1 MISRTVLA
9 LFFASSL
16 LLIPVAA
23 AYAQS
28 APSRQDIIEAHY
40 SGPVFLDAYWT
51 SGSSFEDGTE
61 VDVAPG
67 DGASKLAVVLV
78 NRGPSDI
85 SGITG
90 TLSLPS
96 GFQAS
101 GRSSGA
107 SAVATFNQLARVG
120 NPFVLFFDVD
130 VMDSARIGEH
140 VARLNVEYSRFFET
154 GVPRTAQMDVT
165 FRVTGK
171 AIVGVAS
178 GPGTGDNDNSNSSSQ
193 IAAGKFENFTFSVA
207 NMGTAPITNVV
218 VRIQSPSDSLKIL
231 GDSKWTI
238 QRIEQDS
245 QVDLTTTIY
254 AAEALIGNPASLDVT
269 VEYSSSGQSNTETF
283 TLGTYV
289 AGEISIRAY
298 EIEITYI
305 GGTPNIVGN
314 LLNEGNTVALFTTV
328 ELIRAENLVSN
339 LPPSQYL
346 GDLEKNSPLPFS
358 IPIAVDGN
366 SGAGTYPVSLR
377 ITYKDNLRD
386 LHIMDIDTE
395 VQFVPEQQEDTSAQ
409 DNSATMLMPI
419 GIGVVVAAAIGGAAA
434 YRQRK
439 KSALKLSLQAG
450 KQDDIESVLD
460 SHKGNIGKDD
470 LK

>member
-1 MISRTVLA
+1 MILA
-9 LFFASSL
+9 LLFASGL
-16 LLIPVAA
+16 VLIPVTS
-23 AYAQS
+23 AYAQER
-28 APSRQDIIEAHY
+28 APSREEIIQANY

-51 SGSSFEDGTE
+51 SGSSFEDGAE
-61 VDVAPG
+61 IDVEPG

-90 TLSLPS
+90 TLTLPP
-96 GFQAS
+96 GFQAT
-101 GRSSGA
+101 GRPAGA
-107 SAVATFNQLARVG
+107 PAVATYNQLAKVG
-120 NPFVLFFDVD
+120 NPFILFFDVD
-130 VMDSARIGEH
+130 VMDSAGIGEH
-140 VARLNVEYSRFFET
+140 TARLSVEYSRFFET
-154 GVPRTAQMDVT
+154 GVPRTAVMEAT

-171 AIVGVAS
+171 AIVGVGS
-178 GPGTGDNDNSNSSSQ
+178 GSGAGNNDSATINSSR
-193 IAAGKFENFTFSVA
+193 IAAGKFENYTFYVA

-218 VRIQSPSDSLKIL
+218 VRMQSPSDSLKIL

-245 QVDLTTTIY
+245 QVKLATTIY

-269 VEYSSSGQSNTETF
+269 VEYSSNGQSSTETF

-289 AGEISIRAY
+289 AGEISIKAY
-298 EIEITYI
+298 EIGVTYI
-305 GGTPNIVGN
+305 GGTPNIIGN

-328 ELIRAENLVSN
+328 ELLQAENLVSH

-358 IPIAVDGN
+358 IPIAVDSN
-366 SGAGTYPVSLR
+366 VSAGTYPVTLR

-386 LHIMDIDTE
+386 LHVMDVNTE
-395 VQFVPEQQEDTSAQ
+395 VQFVPEQRVDTSAQ
-409 DNSATMLMPI
+409 DNSAALLIPVS
-419 GIGVVVAAAIGGAAA
+419 IGVIAAAAGGGAIA
-434 YRQRK
+434 YRQKK

-460 SHKGNIGKDD
+460 SHKGSIGKDD
-470 LK
+470 GK